1 MAFFDFKIP
10 VKTQEPLTVRQ
21 ESGVLVRRL
30 ILVKNPTYPPKG
42 KKWIVV
48 TGVINHITGSETYVA
63 IQDTMNENEVVFVQ
77 IIPAASP
84 TQSYMMDFSFLSNQ
98 NMEIYTSD
106 FIIVVTLSVAY
117 VVLRVLE
124 VDA

>member
-10 VKTQEPLTVRQ
+10 VKTQEPVTVQQTTKTQ
-21 ESGVLVRRL
+21 ERKL
-30 ILVKNPTYPPKG
+30 ILVSTPTYPPRG
-42 KKWIVV
+42 KKWILV

-63 IQDTMNENEVVFVQ
+63 IQDTMNNNEVFWVQ

-84 TQSYMMDFSFLSNQ
+84 TAAYMMDFSFLSNQ
-98 NMEIYTSD
+98 NLEMYSSD
-106 FIIVVTLSVAY
+106 FMVVVTLSVAY
-117 VVLRVLE
+117 VALRVLE